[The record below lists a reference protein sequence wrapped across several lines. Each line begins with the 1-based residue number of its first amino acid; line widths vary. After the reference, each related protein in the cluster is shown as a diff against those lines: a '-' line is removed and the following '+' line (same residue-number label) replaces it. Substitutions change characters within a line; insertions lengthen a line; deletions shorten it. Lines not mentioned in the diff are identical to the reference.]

1 MSHNLAA
8 GGYPKTISS
17 GPVSRNSRAGD
28 INSVVQLMRKSIK
41 YSLVSILLLP
51 VTIYAAQLPAP
62 TSEQIVHME
71 LYEAPDVTDLT
82 GYGNCQWLYPL
93 DSPKEPLV
101 TQPICSSA
109 KPVYYAAVY
118 GDADDN
124 IFTIIIDESKGTG
137 TGYDI
142 AYVDSNNDNR
152 IDALTEKHSLEM
164 SKVRQY
170 RSIRSRI
177 ELSAGDSIIPYYF
190 SFTAFSYSDQ
200 NHPIEKIH
208 ATCRDTSIFIGNAR
222 FDGKMYKVA
231 LADLDTNGL
240 FNDPEQGIFNGDRFF
255 VDFNEDGSFT
265 SEGYPCGKYTN
276 INGKWYSIVP
286 RPDGT
291 QISIS
296 PAQPELAAFLADGV
310 VKSIDLRS
318 PQQSQKL
325 NFDKGSATAIT
336 GEYNLAL
343 VELSAAADGSPWICR
358 QSFRAQQPKIT
369 ITTDKHTKLP
379 AFLPLSVAI
388 KPKNAPETK
397 SIGLNIKITTPCAAA
412 SQCPAPVNER
422 PKGAFEIQD
431 RKGNIIIAD
440 SFEYG

>member
-1 MSHNLAA
+1 
-8 GGYPKTISS
+8 
-17 GPVSRNSRAGD
+17 
-28 INSVVQLMRKSIK
+28 MRKLIK
-41 YSLVSILLLP
+41 YSALSSILLLQAA
-51 VTIYAAQLPAP
+51 VYAEQSLAP

-71 LYEAPDVTDLT
+71 LYEGPDITKLT

-101 TQPICSSA
+101 AEPICSSH
-109 KPVYYAAVY
+109 KVVYYAAVY

-124 IFTIIIDESKGTG
+124 IYTIIIDESKGTG

-152 IDALTEKHSLEM
+152 IDTLTEKHSLEM
-164 SKVRQY
+164 STIRQALP
-170 RSIRSRI
+170 IRI
-177 ELSAGDSIIPYYF
+177 KINVSAGEGIIPYYF
-190 SFTAFSYSDQ
+190 SFKAFPYSDE
-200 NHPIEKIH
+200 NNPVEKIH
-208 ATCRDTSIFIGNAR
+208 ANCRNTSIFVGNAQ

-240 FNDPEQGIFNGDRFF
+240 FNDPEQGTFNGDRFF
-255 VDFNEDGSFT
+255 VDFNEDGSFS

-276 INGKWYSIVP
+276 INGKWHSIVP

-291 QISIS
+291 QITIC
-296 PAQPELAAFLADGV
+296 PAQPEFTTFLANAV
-310 VKSIDLRS
+310 VKSIDLHS

-336 GEYNLAL
+336 GRYNLAL
-343 VELSAAADGSPWICR
+343 VELSATTDGSPWRCR
-358 QSFRAQQPKIT
+358 QFFRTQQPKIT

-379 AFLPLSVAI
+379 AFLPLSAAI
-388 KPKNAPETK
+388 EPKDDPETK
-397 SIGLNIKITTPCAAA
+397 SIGLNVKITTPCAAT
-412 SQCPAPVNER
+412 SGCPAPVNER

-431 RKGNIIIAD
+431 RKGNVIIAD
-440 SFEYG
+440 NFEYG